1 MSVLSR
7 TVTAGALALGC
18 GNAFAFQ
25 LSSPGIGPRA
35 IGKPTLIGKYG
46 RKK

>member
-7 TVTAGALALGC
+7 TVAAGALALGC
-18 GNAFAFQ
+18 TNAFAFQ
-25 LSSPGIGPRA
+25 LSSPEIGPRA
-35 IGKPTLIGKYG
+35 IGQATLVGKHG